1 MELKQELL
9 VEGNDDLHV
18 VAALCNKH
26 NIKENFRIVDCK
38 GIENLLIGLPVRL
51 KSSVKTIGAVI
62 DADADLNARWNS
74 VCSILSALGR
84 YGDIPDECPAEGLIL
99 EPVSEGDPKF
109 GLWIMPDNRTSGML
123 EHFTTMLIPA
133 DDDLLPVV
141 DETLSRLES
150 NGMNRYST
158 VHHEKARIHTW
169 LAWQESPGTP
179 MGLAITKKYLTSQ
192 PSAYGAFT
200 EWLKS
205 LFEDA

>member
-74 VCSILSALGR
+74 VCSILSASGR

-169 LAWQESPGTP
+169 LAW
-179 MGLAITKKYLTSQ
+179 
-192 PSAYGAFT
+192 
-200 EWLKS
+200 
-205 LFEDA
+205 